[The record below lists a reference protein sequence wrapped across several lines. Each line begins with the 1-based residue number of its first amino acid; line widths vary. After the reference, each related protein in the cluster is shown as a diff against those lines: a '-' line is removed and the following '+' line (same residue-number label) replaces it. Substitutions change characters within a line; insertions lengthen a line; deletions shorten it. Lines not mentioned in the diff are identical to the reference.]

1 MDSFR
6 YTITNH
12 LTSNRPKLGL
22 SSLRTYSSVL
32 FNLYKNMTD
41 DITTQNPNLDWFSEN
56 ATDILDFLLNNIKKS
71 TRKSVL
77 SALYVLTKLPIYHKQ
92 MIQDTKD
99 INEEYAQ
106 QKKTHKQQEN
116 WISIDKIRETY
127 EVLHSKVRQMFKKKM
142 VGDTNTIVDYLL
154 VAFLGGVLMP
164 PRRSLDFAL
173 LKWKNY
179 SKETDNYYHR
189 GKLYFNKYKTSDS
202 YGLTIVDVPKEL
214 DEILKKWLK
223 INPSEYVLI
232 STNYKPLS
240 SSQITRNLNKIF
252 GKKVSVNM
260 LRHIFLTNYYKD
272 TPKLTEMKNVATKM
286 GHNISTALEYVKK

>member
-6 YTITNH
+6 YTITNS
-12 LTSNRPKLGL
+12 LAINRPNLGS
-22 SSLRTYSSVL
+22 SSLKTYTSVL
-32 FNLYKNMTD
+32 FNLYKNMNQD
-41 DITTQNPNLDWFSEN
+41 TTNHEPTLDWFSKN
-56 ATDILDFLLNNIKKS
+56 AKNILNYLVENIKKS

-92 MIQDTKD
+92 MMQDTKE
-99 INEEYAQ
+99 INEEYKQ
-106 QKKTHKQQEN
+106 QKKTPKQEEN
-116 WISIDKIRETY
+116 WISIDKIREIY
-127 EVLHSKVRQMFKKKM
+127 ESLHSKVQLIFKQKM
-142 VGDTNTIVDYLL
+142 VGDTNTIMDYLL
-154 VAFLGGVLMP
+154 IAFLGGILMP
-164 PRRSLDFAL
+164 PRRSLDFAV

-179 SKETDNYYHR
+179 SKQTDNYYHK
-189 GKLYFNKYKTSDS
+189 GKLYFNKYKTADS
-202 YGLTIVDVPKEL
+202 YGLTIVDVPREL
-214 DEILKKWLK
+214 DVILKKWLK

-232 STNYKPLS
+232 SSNYKPLS

-252 GKKVSVNM
+252 DKRVSVNM